1 MNTLDQLL
9 KSLQT
14 VLADKAVIIVD
25 YEQITLVVNINDL
38 INICLVLRDHA
49 MLQFNQLMDLCAVD
63 YLHYGMDEW
72 ATNTATS
79 EGFSRGVMPRIN
91 LNLPNFPARFAV
103 VYNLL
108 STILN
113 HRVRVKIFV
122 DENSLIVPSIVNIWN
137 CANWY
142 EREAYDLFGIQF
154 LGHPDLRRLLT
165 DYEFVGHPFRKD
177 FPLIGHVEMR
187 YDATAEKVVYEPVSI
202 SPRILTPK
210 VIRHIGQKENG

>member
-14 VLADKAVIIVD
+14 VFADKAVIIVD
-25 YEQITLVVNINDL
+25 YEQIMLVVNINDL
-38 INICLVLRDHA
+38 INICLTLRDHEL
-49 MLQFNQLMDLCAVD
+49 LQFNQLMDLCAID

-72 ATNTATS
+72 ATTTATS
-79 EGFSRGVMPRIN
+79 EGFSRGVIPRIN
-91 LNLPNFPARFAV
+91 LNPPNFPARFAV

-108 STILN
+108 STTLN

-122 DENSLIVPSIVNIWN
+122 DESSLIVPSVVNIWN

-142 EREAYDLFGIQF
+142 EREAYDLFGIEF
-154 LGHPDLRRLLT
+154 IGHPDLRRLLT
-165 DYEFVGHPFRKD
+165 DYDFVGHPFRKD

-202 SPRILTPK
+202 SPRTLTPK